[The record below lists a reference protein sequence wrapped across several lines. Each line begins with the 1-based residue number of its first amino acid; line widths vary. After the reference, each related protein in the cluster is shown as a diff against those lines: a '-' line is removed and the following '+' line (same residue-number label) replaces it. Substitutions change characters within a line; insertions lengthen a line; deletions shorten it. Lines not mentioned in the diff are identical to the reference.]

1 MIDSNVSSV
10 ETARLKK
17 HTIMLEQGTINY
29 IRNLV
34 ISRRRQDGIKWKM
47 EDITKEAMAIGL
59 SQMKR
64 FKND

>member
-10 ETARLKK
+10 ETPRLKK

-29 IRNLV
+29 IKNLV
-34 ISRRRQDGIKWKM
+34 RSRRGQDGFKWKM

-59 SQMKR
+59 SLMKR
-64 FKND
+64 FK